1 VQPTYNFR
9 TPSRSRLLRAKW
21 AVGQPAY
28 RSGPQKNEDRR
39 SSKKKEGGGNPTPPP
54 PPPPKPTPR
63 AANSFAILELQFLV
77 RLNLEYGISP
87 LYYGELLR
95 SWSVKQCCSWHPNLV
110 RLIARINLSKVRRR
124 TSTKLTVYRGLE
136 GSWCHAGCKR
146 TFAYC
151 KEYSTT
157 PNHKIIN

>member
-39 SSKKKEGGGNPTPPP
+39 SSKKKRGGGN
-54 PPPPKPTPR
+54 
-63 AANSFAILELQFLV
+63 SIAILELQFLV